1 MLLTMEKIGHDYGNG
16 FLFENVSSSIYKRD
30 KIVLIGKNGSGKTT
44 LLRILTG
51 KLEQSE
57 GSLHISSNLKIGY
70 QTQERIQNDDQKL
83 FDFYMES
90 IKLVLKDTEEYYSFE
105 RKVRSI
111 LSGLELPEDTWDRKI
126 SSFSGG
132 EITRIS
138 LGKLLLVDYDLLILD
153 EPTNHLDI
161 ESVQWLTNFIKNY
174 QGAVILVTHDRY
186 LLRKVGNR
194 FWELNAG
201 TLWDFKGDFN
211 LYKEERELL
220 LKSGLRQRA
229 NMEKEIDRLIA
240 VAKRYRLWGEDK
252 FIKQAKSKERQ
263 ADKLKAQLE
272 EINLPDEEIRE
283 QKISIPEPKRTGYVV
298 LGIEELSYNY
308 GPKKILNKVNLELNR
323 GEKLSLLGING
334 SGKTTLLNL
343 ITDTIP
349 KKNGEIKWGYN
360 VEWKYLSQMK
370 EDLNKDND
378 VLKEI
383 WKIKSSWP
391 DYEIRKYI
399 GRFGF
404 TGDDVFK
411 NVSELSGGEKTR
423 LALCKIILQAPN
435 VLIMDEPT
443 NNLDIWTIEG
453 LEKVLKEFK
462 GAIIL
467 VSHDRDFVESI
478 CDRYILIENK
488 KLKKIDSLDHYL
500 KHVFSNSNES
510 KKKNNKSNYSYKERK
525 KMHNRY
531 KTVIRKIEELSSSS
545 YQIERELEDINKKM
559 FTFGTDYERVAEF
572 QKLKKEKEENVIFQL
587 EEIENLKE
595 EKIFLEEN
603 LGE

>member
-16 FLFENVSSSIYKRD
+16 FLFENVSSSLYKKD

-44 LLRILTG
+44 LLKILSG

-57 GSLHISSNLKIGY
+57 GSLYISSNLKIGY
-70 QTQERIQNDDQKL
+70 QTQERIKNMDQKL

-90 IKLVLKDTEEYYSFE
+90 INLVLKDTEEYYSFE
-105 RKVRSI
+105 RRVRSI
-111 LSGLELPEDTWDRKI
+111 LTGLEFPEKTWERKI

-161 ESVQWLTNFIKNY
+161 ESVQWLLNFIKNY
-174 QGAVILVTHDRY
+174 NGAVILVTHDRY

-194 FWELNAG
+194 FWELNSG
-201 TLWDFKGDFN
+201 SLWDFKGDFE
-211 LYKEERELL
+211 LYRKEREVL

-229 NMEKEIDRLIA
+229 NMEKEIDRLTAI
-240 VAKRYRLWGEDK
+240 AKRYRIWGEDK

-263 ADKLKAQLE
+263 AEKLKTQMN
-272 EINLPDEEIRE
+272 EINLPDEEIKE
-283 QKISIPEPKRTGYVV
+283 QKISIPEPSRTGYVV
-298 LGIEELSYNY
+298 LSIEDLSYNY
-308 GPKKILNKVNLELNR
+308 GDKKIFKKVHLELNR
-323 GEKLSLLGING
+323 REKLSILGING

-343 ITDTIP
+343 ITDNIP
-349 KKNGEIKWGYN
+349 KKTGEIEWGYN
-360 VEWKYLSQMK
+360 VKWKYLSQLK
-370 EDLNKDND
+370 EDLNRDND

-383 WKIKSSWP
+383 WKIKPYWP
-391 DYEIRKYI
+391 DFEIRKYI

-411 NVSELSGGEKTR
+411 NVGELSGGEKTR
-423 LALCKIILQAPN
+423 LALSKVILQAPN

-443 NNLDIWTIEG
+443 NNLDIWTIES

-467 VSHDRDFVESI
+467 VSHDRDFVENI
-478 CDRYILIENK
+478 CDKYILIENQ
-488 KLKKIDSLDHYL
+488 KLKKIGSLDYYL
-500 KHVFSNSNES
+500 KHIFDNNDMKKEKSES
-510 KKKNNKSNYSYKERK
+510 KISYKERK
-525 KMHNRY
+525 KMQNRY
-531 KTVIRKIEELSSSS
+531 KSIIRKIEELTESSTEL
-545 YQIERELEDINKKM
+545 ERELEILNKKM
-559 FTFGTDYERVAEF
+559 FSFGSDYEKIEQF
-572 QKLKKEKEENVIFQL
+572 NKTKKEKEEKVIFQL
-587 EEIENLKE
+587 EEIENLKQ
-595 EKIFLEEN
+595 EKIVIEN
-603 LGE
+603 GLSD